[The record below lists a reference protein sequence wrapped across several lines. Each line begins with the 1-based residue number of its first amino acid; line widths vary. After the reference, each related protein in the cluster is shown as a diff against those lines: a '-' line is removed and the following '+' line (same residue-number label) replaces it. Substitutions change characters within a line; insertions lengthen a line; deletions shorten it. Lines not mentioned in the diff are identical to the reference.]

1 MLLLAGA
8 LVGCVETTQQKN
20 ARVQLQ
26 DDRLLASRSPVRV
39 MRTDPGVT
47 VLAVRILR
55 TPAGTAIAATL
66 RNDSARPVSD
76 LPVSVGVQTSSGRL
90 TYLNRQPEL
99 PYFETHVAGVAG
111 KGQTTWVFTTA
122 RRAPAGRGFARVG
135 VGALAVDRRVTQ
147 LPAIASSVTSVGRAG
162 QRGTAAGQI
171 TNRSGVSQ
179 TGLQVYAYALSGPR
193 LVAAGTASVGA
204 LDSGAQTAVRIP
216 LLGDPGAS
224 ALQLQT
230 PPTNLR

>member
-8 LVGCVETTQQKN
+8 LAGCVETTQQKN

-39 MRTDPGVT
+39 MRGDPSVT

-55 TPAGTAIAATL
+55 TRAGTAIAATL
-66 RNDSARPVSD
+66 HNDSARPVSD
-76 LPVSVGVQTSSGRL
+76 LPVSVGVRASSGRL

-122 RRAPAGRGFARVG
+122 GRAPAGRAFARVG
-135 VGALAVDRRVTQ
+135 VGAIPVDRRVRQ
-147 LPAIASSVTSVGRAG
+147 LPAIGSSVTSVGRAG
-162 QRGTAAGQI
+162 RRAIAAGQI
-171 TNRSGVSQ
+171 ANRSGVSQ
-179 TGLQVYAYALSGPR
+179 TGLQVYAYALSGQR
-193 LVAAGTASVGA
+193 LVAAGTASVST
-204 LDSGAQTAVRIP
+204 LDPRAQTAVQIP
-216 LLGDPGAS
+216 LLGDPGSS
-224 ALQLQT
+224 ALQLQI

>member
-1 MLLLAGA
+1 MLLAAGA

-39 MRTDPGVT
+39 MRADPGVT

-55 TPAGTAIAATL
+55 TRAGTAIAATL
-66 RNDSARPVSD
+66 RNDGARPVSD
-76 LPVSVGVQTSSGRL
+76 LPVSVGVQTSAGRL

-99 PYFETHVAGVAG
+99 PYFETHVAGIAG

-122 RRAPAGRGFARVG
+122 SRAPAGRAFARVG
-135 VGALAVDRRVTQ
+135 VGAIPVDRRVTQ

-162 QRGTAAGQI
+162 QRAIAAGHI
-171 TNRSGVSQ
+171 TNRSSVSQ
-179 TGLQVYAYALSGPR
+179 TGLQVYAYALSGQR
-193 LVAAGTASVGA
+193 LVAAGTATVSTLV
-204 LDSGAQTAVRIP
+204 SGTQAAVQIP
-216 LLGDPGAS
+216 LVGDPGSS
-224 ALQLQT
+224 ALQLQI

>member
-55 TPAGTAIAATL
+55 TRAGTAIAATL

-111 KGQTTWVFTTA
+111 SGQTTWVFTTA
-122 RRAPAGRGFARVG
+122 NRAPAGRAFAHVG
-135 VGALAVDRRVTQ
+135 VGPLAVDRRVTR
-147 LPAIASSVTSVGRAG
+147 LPAIASSVTSVARAG
-162 QRGTAAGQI
+162 QHATAAGQI

-179 TGLQVYAYALSGPR
+179 TGLQVYAYALSGQR
-193 LVAAGTASVGA
+193 LVAAGTANVGT
-204 LDSGAQTAVRIP
+204 LDSGAQTGVRIP